1 MRRWNAN
8 HYVAVACL
16 IGLALMF
23 CGMAGAAERE
33 PFVAALVRC
42 DPDKPCEVR
51 HLYTERTACE
61 LDLPSAGYVAP
72 AGSRL
77 SCKPLRASARQ

>member
-16 IGLALMF
+16 IGLGLMF
-23 CGMAGAAERE
+23 CGIAGAAE
-33 PFVAALVRC
+33 PFKAELVRC
-42 DPDKPCEVR
+42 DPGQPCEVR

-77 SCKPLRASARQ
+77 LCRPVTR